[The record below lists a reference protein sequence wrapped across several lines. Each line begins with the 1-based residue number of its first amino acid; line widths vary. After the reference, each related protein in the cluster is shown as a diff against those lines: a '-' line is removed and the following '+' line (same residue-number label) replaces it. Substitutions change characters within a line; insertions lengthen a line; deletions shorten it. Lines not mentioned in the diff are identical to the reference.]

1 MKIPIGKVVRGVLAI
16 VLLSVGL
23 YWFFLSALAWSQ
35 EGFVIITDGDK
46 GKTAISGLIFS
57 ITFVLYGIWEM
68 YNLANEN
75 KT

>member
-23 YWFFLSALAWSQ
+23 YGFFLSALAWSQ